1 MPESPDPAS
10 PPETPAPLA
19 SSEIRQLKARA
30 QRLEPSV
37 KLGRAGLTPD
47 FLAALD
53 TELARH
59 GLVKVKF
66 TEFKDQRR
74 ELAREMA
81 ARTGSHL
88 IWVVGHVAVLFRR
101 PPAPTPA
108 TPAKP
113 SKAPAR

>member
-1 MPESPDPAS
+1 
-10 PPETPAPLA
+10 
-19 SSEIRQLKARA
+19 SELRQLKARA
-30 QRLEPSV
+30 QRLDPSV

-74 ELAREMA
+74 EMAREMA

-88 IWVVGHVAVLFRR
+88 VWVVGHVAVLFRR
-101 PPAPTPA
+101 LPPATPA

-113 SKAPAR
+113 SPTAARPAA